1 MNDDFYQSL
10 ISIYN
15 SAPINITYKPKMTIK
30 KESATIS
37 VSVSKQHFHAANYL
51 HGSAIFKLL
60 DDAAYFS
67 AQSVEQNY
75 FLVTASFNSHFI
87 RPINSGILIGH
98 GTVIESTKT
107 QIFADSHIENE
118 DGKII
123 AKGSGIFMKSTIEIA
138 SLNLDPPK

>member
-1 MNDDFYQSL
+1 
-10 ISIYN
+10 
-15 SAPINITYKPKMTIK
+15 MTIK

-87 RPINSGILIGH
+87 RPVNSGILIATGHIINETNTQIIAESKIENDTGKRIAH
-98 GTVIESTKT
+98 GT
-107 QIFADSHIENE
+107 
-118 DGKII
+118 
-123 AKGSGIFMKSTIEIA
+123 GSFMKSNIKLSSIKLTNVE
-138 SLNLDPPK
+138 